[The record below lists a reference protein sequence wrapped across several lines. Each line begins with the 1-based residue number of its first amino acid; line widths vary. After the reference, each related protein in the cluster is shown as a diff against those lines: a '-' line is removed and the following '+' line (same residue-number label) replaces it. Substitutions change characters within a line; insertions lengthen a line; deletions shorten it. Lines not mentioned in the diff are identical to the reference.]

1 MTNSSGRLT
10 YLILAGSLLV
20 SALPALPQDTGD
32 EPREIDLI
40 ERTGRR
46 LAQLDVSVS
55 GPDDAIG
62 NLTADD
68 FELVVGGRF
77 IESFFVDRACN
88 IGERMVRTTTAE
100 APDTTG
106 AQVPVTAVPLS
117 PKPTYLFY
125 FDQHHLTMAG
135 RQNSLDTARTIVD
148 QLVVNGARAMIVS
161 AGKYIA
167 TIQPL
172 TDDRDRMQDALD
184 RLERDNDQWDVYAY
198 QEDSRIEQVMR
209 ELQQDN
215 DMTKAIGTARLFQRE
230 ERYRTDKA
238 LRLFEITIGRLT
250 DLDPPKVVI
259 YFADSMRKNAGEH
272 YVSYFPRQ
280 SAVPDL
286 TLAAMESDGF
296 VANNAFDR
304 VVEAASSYE
313 VRLYTVQAE
322 GMLAPSMT
330 MSRGASQNQ
339 SQPSAN
345 KRRRFD
351 AQNSLVGL
359 ARETGG
365 QAFLHGT
372 PGKKIATRIERDL
385 SCLYLISFD
394 ASDMPEDRPLAVSL
408 RMKRDKVKATTRGQI
423 VLASEGK
430 RKTTRLLAAFTGI
443 VPDADDLKLEG
454 IVIPTGYDKGKYTAL
469 VQIRAP
475 SMPLP
480 KTIWEIGA
488 SLVSHGK
495 VRQDFSG
502 RIEVDRPSVPVIFEA
517 EMSFGPGPYQLVMV
531 AHEQI
536 TDRIA
541 RAEIEAD
548 WPDPDANEVTLSPL
562 TLLQPSEGAFL
573 RDGKLRRSG
582 SLGKTATEYIEPG
595 LPVAVIGLVCRNK
608 SKKTKKA
615 RLVIERRLIGE
626 TEASFTDLELS
637 DSGIRCIQ
645 LRDIIRADT
654 MTEGNFTYELRVVDK
669 SNRELTALKLEFS
682 AVNPTPPEDGIQRL
696 VTE

>member
-1 MTNSSGRLT
+1 MTNPGGRLT

-20 SALPALPQDTGD
+20 STMPALPQDTGD
-32 EPREIDLI
+32 EPREVDLI
-40 ERTGRR
+40 ERTSRR

-62 NLTADD
+62 NLTAED

-77 IESFFVDRACN
+77 IESFIVDRACN
-88 IGERMVRTTTAE
+88 IGERVVRTTTAE
-100 APDTTG
+100 APDATG
-106 AQVPVTAVPLS
+106 AQVPATAVPLR
-117 PKPTYLFY
+117 PRPTYLFY

-148 QLVVNGARAMIVS
+148 RLVVNGARAMIVS

-238 LRLFEITIGRLT
+238 LRLFEITIGRLA

-286 TLAAMESDGF
+286 TLAVMESDGF

-345 KRRRFD
+345 NRRRFD

-365 QAFLHGT
+365 QAFLHGA

-408 RMKRDKVKATTRGQI
+408 RMKRDKIKATTRGQI
-423 VLASEGK
+423 VLASEGR

-469 VQIRAP
+469 VQIRVP

-548 WPDPDANEVTLSPL
+548 WPDPDANKVTLTPL

-573 RDGKLRRSG
+573 RDGELRRSG
-582 SLGKTATEYIEPG
+582 SLGKTATEHIEPG
-595 LPVAVIGLVCRNK
+595 LPVAVIGLVCRDK

-645 LRDIIRADT
+645 LRDIIRAGT